1 MFCPIPQLRPI
12 CSSFEFRS
20 YYDKSDDFEQEEPR
34 KRMEV
39 DLHGFLSERLSRV
52 PNVGP
57 HVSLTLGLQQFY
69 LTVENLKMSDNL
81 KVLPMKALEARS
93 DTEWFG

>member
-1 MFCPIPQLRPI
+1 MASI
-12 CSSFEFRS
+12 
-20 YYDKSDDFEQEEPR
+20 R
-34 KRMEV
+34 KI
-39 DLHGFLSERLSRV
+39 SRE

-69 LTVENLKMSDNL
+69 LTKENLKMSYNS

-93 DTEWFG
+93 ETGWFG